1 MPEDLKDDLERVDLQ
16 VEQFICVLVSELSGE
31 QHEPPSKQSGN
42 TETEDWMNILALS
55 QNMIVSLTKPSD
67 IDQGLEEEDE
77 GRDGSK
83 PKEDVG
89 VWHVADEGS
98 MVTGDVGEVD
108 EGGVGTCGAAQ

>member
-1 MPEDLKDDLERVDLQ
+1 M
-16 VEQFICVLVSELSGE
+16 
-31 QHEPPSKQSGN
+31 
-42 TETEDWMNILALS
+42 IL
-55 QNMIVSLTKPSD
+55 SLTNSSD

-83 PKEDVG
+83 PEEDVG

-108 EGGVGTCGAAQ
+108 EGSVGTCGAAQ